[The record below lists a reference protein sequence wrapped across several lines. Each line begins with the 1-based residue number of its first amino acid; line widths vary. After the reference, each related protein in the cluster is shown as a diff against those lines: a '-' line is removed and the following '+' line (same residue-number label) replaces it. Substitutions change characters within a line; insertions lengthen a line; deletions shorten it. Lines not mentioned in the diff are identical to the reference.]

1 MAASL
6 SDKENRIAGMRVK
19 SQAWQR
25 AIVLFATLCLSLS
38 LSDLLRS
45 QTLPRH
51 KLRIPYSS
59 LGPGLFP
66 LWVGKEKG
74 LFEKQQLDVELL
86 YIATSP
92 IIIQT
97 MLSGEV
103 ELSSSGQ
110 EAAMAANLAGGDIV
124 IIATGV
130 IRPSFF
136 LYTIPEITRVE
147 QLKGRKLG
155 ISRPGSSTDF
165 TMRFLLQK
173 HGLDPKRDVTI
184 VPTGGIPRAPAAMQA
199 KVIDAALL
207 SPPTTSRARRLG
219 FRQLLD
225 PISIGFPFYSA
236 AVTARKSLLDN
247 YPDVVRRFMKAYVEA
262 ISVVHREKSF
272 TMKTIAKYSMER
284 DPEALQESY
293 DFVVKALPRVPEP
306 TLDAIRSGLK
316 ILAERNPEAA
326 KADPSRFIDTRFI
339 RELKENGYINS
350 LYK

>member
-1 MAASL
+1 M
-6 SDKENRIAGMRVK
+6 IAK
-19 SQAWQR
+19 SPVR
-25 AIVLFATLCLSLS
+25 RTGIFLFAALCLFLSLS
-38 LSDLLRS
+38 APLRG
-45 QTLPRH
+45 QTPPPH

-92 IIIQT
+92 VIIQT

-110 EAAMAANLAGGDIV
+110 EAAMAANFAGGDVV

-136 LYTIPEITRVE
+136 LYTIPEITRVQ
-147 QLKGRKLG
+147 QLKGKKLG

-173 HGLDPKRDVTI
+173 YGLDPKRDATI

-199 KVIDAALL
+199 KIIDGALL

-225 PISIGFPFYSA
+225 PLSIGFPFYSA
-236 AVTARKSLLDN
+236 AVTARRSLLESH
-247 YPDVVRRFMKAYVEA
+247 PDVTRRFMKAYVEA
-262 ISVVHREKSF
+262 ISVIHRDKNF
-272 TMKTIAKYSMER
+272 TMKVIGKYSMER
-284 DPEALQESY
+284 DPEALHESY

-306 TLDAIRSGLK
+306 ALDAIRAGLK
-316 ILAERNPEAA
+316 LLAERNPEAA
-326 KADPSRFIDTRFI
+326 TAEPSRFIDTRFV
-339 RELKENGYINS
+339 RELKENGYIDS